1 MNTSKK
7 QLDEMQKRF
16 LIKYWK
22 MTIVMAVSF
31 VAAGIVGLFVFLS
44 FTTNAIAT
52 GFVQVEDSSIGT
64 LNFQKKTRKDGK
76 AEVDVKRAMLSDS

>member
-7 QLDEMQKRF
+7 QFDEMRKRF
-16 LIKYWK
+16 LLKYWK

-44 FTTNAIAT
+44 FTTNVIAT
-52 GFVQVEDSSIGT
+52 GFVPVSLGQWMM
-64 LNFQKKTRKDGK
+64 
-76 AEVDVKRAMLSDS
+76 RAHNMIP